1 MFEIGKR
8 GAWTLGGTLTAAA
21 ACVLVVAVLVAG
33 GLVISAAA
41 WVFSALA
48 YVANNAFVATEY
60 KPEMG
65 ELFLHGPSF
74 WLVRV
79 SWILYAA
86 AMAIAVA
93 NRLARRLG
101 LDKRELAEFSG
112 PAEGLSVFVARAAA
126 VCSCAA
132 FAAPCVRSIFIQ
144 QQGMADYVSV
154 AVAYIVATLLI
165 ARATFGFLGWQWR
178 AATAHCYMRFL
189 PLSSSLIAMSLAVA
203 GTFGGVVASVL
214 IANLP
219 VIIALIIAVRFLP
232 FFLAAIFR
240 I

>member
-144 QQGMADYVSV
+144 QQGMADYVPV

-165 ARATFGFLGWQWR
+165 ARATFWISEV
-178 AATAHCYMRFL
+178 AAAGGNCALLHAFFCRFQ
-189 PLSSSLIAMSLAVA
+189 AV
-203 GTFGGVVASVL
+203 
-214 IANLP
+214 
-219 VIIALIIAVRFLP
+219 
-232 FFLAAIFR
+232 
-240 I
+240 

>member
-112 PAEGLSVFVARAAA
+112 PAEGLSVFVARAAVA
-126 VCSCAA
+126 CSCAA
-132 FAAPCVRSIFIQ
+132 FAAPCVRGIFIQ
-144 QQGMADYVSV
+144 QQGMADYVPV

-165 ARATFGFLGWQWR
+165 ARATFWISWV
-178 AATAHCYMRFL
+178 AAAGGNCALLHAFFCRL
-189 PLSSSLIAMSLAVA
+189 QAV
-203 GTFGGVVASVL
+203 
-214 IANLP
+214 
-219 VIIALIIAVRFLP
+219 
-232 FFLAAIFR
+232 
-240 I
+240 

>member
-86 AMAIAVA
+86 AMAIAVV

-132 FAAPCVRSIFIQ
+132 FAAPCVRGIFIQ
-144 QQGMADYVSV
+144 QQGMADYVPV

-165 ARATFGFLGWQWR
+165 ARATFWISGVAAAGGNCALLHAFFAAFKQFDRDASGRCRDFWR
-178 AATAHCYMRFL
+178 C
-189 PLSSSLIAMSLAVA
+189 
-203 GTFGGVVASVL
+203 GG
-214 IANLP
+214 IGP
-219 VIIALIIAVRFLP
+219 YC
-232 FFLAAIFR
+232 
-240 I
+240 